1 MGTSSTGV
9 ARTAAFWRLGRCRA
23 HLRAGDERGAPARQG
38 RFSLRCA
45 RPPRARLQLRGDHPY
60 WVRAIS
66 KPTCKG
72 ALQHD
77 RDTEPRMTDMIEL
90 VEEMRAKIGQIAGAE
105 EELMGSLREVLSRVD
120 DKLLQDVRTITTDH
134 EARRGHSLRELRHLA
149 SRIGTFP
156 TAHA

>member
-1 MGTSSTGV
+1 
-9 ARTAAFWRLGRCRA
+9 
-23 HLRAGDERGAPARQG
+23 
-38 RFSLRCA
+38 
-45 RPPRARLQLRGDHPY
+45 
-60 WVRAIS
+60 
-66 KPTCKG
+66 
-72 ALQHD
+72 
-77 RDTEPRMTDMIEL
+77 MTDMIEL

-156 TAHA
+156 TAHAAMSTAEDARPQARPIAGGDGGAVVSGLRRGDWRQATSNIEDALEGFCEERPRAPR